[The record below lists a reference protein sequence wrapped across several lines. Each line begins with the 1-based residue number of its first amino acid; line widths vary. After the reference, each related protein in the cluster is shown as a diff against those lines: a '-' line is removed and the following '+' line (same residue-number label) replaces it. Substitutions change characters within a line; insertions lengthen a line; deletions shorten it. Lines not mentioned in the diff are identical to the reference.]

1 MAVQKD
7 TPYICHIFI
16 CTNDRKGTRRSCADN
31 GSADIRTKLKEAV
44 SEKGWKGR
52 VRVSQSGCMGL
63 CGNGPNVMLHP
74 QCVWFSEVLMDDV
87 GMIIS
92 KVEEILLKS

>member
-1 MAVQKD
+1 MAARKD
-7 TPYICHIFI
+7 NPYICHIFI
-16 CTNDRKGTRRSCADN
+16 CTNDRKGARKSCADG
-31 GSADIRTKLKEAV
+31 GSADMKASLKEAV

-74 QCVWFSEVLMDDV
+74 HGVWFSEVSKEDIDE
-87 GMIIS
+87 IIL
-92 KVEEILLKS
+92 KVEEMLQVT

>member
-1 MAVQKD
+1 M
-7 TPYICHIFI
+7 
-16 CTNDRKGTRRSCADN
+16 
-31 GSADIRTKLKEAV
+31 LKEAV

-74 QCVWFSEVLMDDV
+74 QGVWISEVLMDDV
-87 GMIIS
+87 GMIIA
-92 KVEEILLKS
+92 KVEEILQTTQGHVAT